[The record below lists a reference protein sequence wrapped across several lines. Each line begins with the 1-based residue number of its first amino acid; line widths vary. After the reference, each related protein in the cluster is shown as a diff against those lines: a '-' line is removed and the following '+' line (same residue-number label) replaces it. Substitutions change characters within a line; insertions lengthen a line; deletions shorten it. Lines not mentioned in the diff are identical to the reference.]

1 MKGQAMT
8 GEAALI
14 GAVQAFNKDTD
25 IETLPERLE
34 SVWDI
39 LSEYHGGNFHA
50 AEEMLS
56 RSLLKQMAGST
67 ANAER
72 VRRYPRTWNVL
83 GAVFARTPLFS
94 LAKSLADWK
103 FIGILQQTLKELRGA
118 ENETQPQTNGTKD
131 VEMADAPAPES
142 SSSPR
147 KRKRPDSLVFNI
159 EAQRTTAGC
168 LQTAEALL
176 EALRILLARCEIK
189 LVDEPPTHRMGAE
202 HVKSLFSLSA
212 ADAIGILVPI
222 LHLCTLA
229 VDGAVGE
236 SYREQSSWLSTLN
249 SVWGLHLQGPSDA
262 SEVASHL
269 SHLATRLLGKLT
281 DVADTG
287 PLGIESSTQE
297 RWTRDLRRF
306 LSRNLILPAR
316 AAFLNKGGQSILQTA
331 VEVSAASAPM
341 TFPVIFDLVGKS
353 PREVGGNTSIKDYET
368 WVQAVFDTIFTT
380 SKTIHFLKGLAGR
393 EALTAMRRVL
403 KMAAERGAV
412 LTAQSLRSVCKEYA
426 LGQRSDDW
434 SLLLSIVTLNP
445 DAFLLSDEGKELLD
459 QILDKTKYSSSLNQV
474 DQEKSGQ
481 FIVLLA
487 NGYAQARDLSSF
499 VKTWLKYLD
508 SPKSEGKLEPLWA
521 QKELVDTVAKL
532 VQSSLNADQLA
543 ELVAWL
549 SSQEASAGKVFI
561 LAALS
566 SGVTREEFVDAANM
580 KIFDAIMA
588 QKVSK
593 KDAPVISACRWDDA
607 ARTLAEGTLE
617 EAGQVWSQVGSYLKK
632 TLKKSSA
639 DDEDTFAAFK
649 CCVAAWLSNYL
660 EGPDEEETSKLVCS
674 FLGRL
679 EEEASDSES
688 KSRYVSWILE
698 DEPRL
703 VSMVV
708 DKIGKVPDIILA
720 LVKPNS
726 DDDMA
731 GLTHASTVGRV
742 LLKEC
747 DTGNQKLTDTLIDTV
762 ITVIDESEA
771 GTFKPSTKDAVLFLL
786 SAPMETLSRSQR
798 EAIMKTLIAHLP
810 RASKKGGG
818 LGVEYWKPVLSLMIK
833 LMEEP
838 TFYDGMSFS
847 HLETIGGGLLSATDD
862 VAEARHIF
870 RLLHQL
876 AVLTIRQMA
885 SGNLD
890 SREKSY
896 LSGAKAALQ
905 GQASDN
911 HAVARIVLLH
921 AFFSTVQEPKTVPRL
936 EKAGLDFSGLGDVLF
951 QIASSVVT
959 AGKWRGMKL
968 LALLFALDALDSLG
982 RDAIKRALSS
992 AVKPLLKTSNKLV
1005 DEGIQAGWAIRMFL
1019 ADHFLEALESPF
1031 KIKLDMEVSEQG
1043 EIKKTAIE
1051 VPVLRQYVDAVVRHA
1066 DESTKLQYLKELLL
1080 EDCPEQNNILG
1091 RLLIIDQLV
1100 HHLKGS
1106 RPSPTSS
1113 PQDFDLAKAHSI
1125 LTKSLPALTALPHII
1140 QTTKT
1145 ILSLLDQSPA
1155 SMKQFNI
1162 DLTLSRVSLLANS
1175 SPFQSLVVSQPH
1187 AYQPL
1192 CSLLEVIIKRHRHRL
1207 EGHFHVLLSPLQDLL
1222 RLLLSRCQSNTPTWE
1237 KNAQCFSR
1245 LLTLICEPTA
1255 ATTAASGG
1263 SNHVVLESE
1272 KDRAKRYAGQYM
1284 YLVLMQYVKCQL
1296 EYAAPPHA
1304 VKETLEKE
1312 GMYTI
1317 IRITSL
1323 EGLKIMSEGMDGG
1336 GGWCLGSCGGGGR
1349 GLGGGL
1355 GCRRLGWKK
1364 VVMDGCIYLLG
1375 VVYII
1380 TGGATNNSQNPESRV
1395 GFSGCLGT

>member
-14 GAVQAFNKDTD
+14 GAVQAFNKDTN

-34 SVWDI
+34 NVWDI

-72 VRRYPRTWNVL
+72 VRRYSRTWNVL
-83 GAVFARTPLFS
+83 GAVFQRTPLFS

-103 FIGILQQTLKELRGA
+103 FISILQQTLKELQGV
-118 ENETQPQTNGTKD
+118 ETEGQPKTNGTED
-131 VEMADAPAPES
+131 VEMTDAPAPG
-142 SSSPR
+142 SPSPSR
-147 KRKRPDSLVFNI
+147 KRKRTETLVFNI
-159 EAQRTTAGC
+159 EAQRTKSGC

-189 LVDEPPTHRMGAE
+189 LNDEPPTHRMGAE

-212 ADAIGILVPI
+212 TDAIGILGPI
-222 LHLCTLA
+222 LHLCILA
-229 VDGAVGE
+229 VDQLVTAPH
-236 SYREQSSWLSTLN
+236 RELSSWLSTLN
-249 SVWGLHLQGPSDA
+249 SVWGLHLQGSGDA
-262 SEVASHL
+262 SEVAAHL
-269 SHLATRLLGKLT
+269 AHLATRLLGKLT
-281 DVADTG
+281 DVADAG

-316 AAFLNKGGQSILQTA
+316 AAFLNKSDRSILQTA
-331 VEVSAASAPM
+331 VEASATSSSL

-353 PREVGGNTSIKDYET
+353 PREFGGNTSIKDYET

-380 SKTIHFLKGLAGR
+380 SKTIDASNG
-393 EALTAMRRVL
+393 LTAMRRVMG
-403 KMAAERGAV
+403 MAAERGAV
-412 LTAQSLRSVCKEYA
+412 LSAQSLRLVCKEYA
-426 LGQRSDDW
+426 LGERSDDW
-434 SLLLSIVTLNP
+434 SLLLSIVKLNP
-445 DAFLLSDEGKELLD
+445 DAFLLSEDGKELLN
-459 QILDKTKYSSSLNQV
+459 QILEKTKSSNSLNEF
-474 DQEKSGQ
+474 DQEKAGQ

-487 NGYAQARDLSSF
+487 TGYAQARDLSSF

-521 QKELVDTVAKL
+521 QKELVDTVAQL
-532 VQSSLNADQLA
+532 VQSSLNANQLA

-549 SSQEASAGKVFI
+549 SEQEASAARVFI

-566 SGVTREEFVDAANM
+566 SGVTREEFVDAASM

-593 KDAPVISACRWDDA
+593 KDAPVISACRWSDA

-617 EAGQVWSQVGSYLKK
+617 EAGQVWSQVGSHLKK
-632 TLKKSSA
+632 ALKKSA
-639 DDEDTFAAFK
+639 VDEEDTFAAFK

-660 EGPDEEETSKLVCS
+660 EGADEEETSKLVCS

-679 EEEASDSES
+679 EEDASSES
-688 KSRYVSWILE
+688 RERYISWILE
-698 DEPRL
+698 GEPRL

-708 DKIGKVPDIILA
+708 DKTGKVPDLILS
-720 LVKPNS
+720 LVKPTTG
-726 DDDMA
+726 DDSA
-731 GLTHASTVGRV
+731 GLRHAATVGRV

-747 DTGNQKLTDTLIDTV
+747 DTGNQKLTNTLIDTV
-762 ITVIDESEA
+762 LNVIDESKA
-771 GTFKPSTKDAVLFLL
+771 GTFPPSTKDAVLFLL
-786 SAPMETLSRSQR
+786 DAPMETLGRIQR
-798 EAIMKTLIAHLP
+798 EATMKTLIAHVP
-810 RASKKGGG
+810 QISKKGAA

-838 TFYDGMSFS
+838 TFYEGMSFS
-847 HLETIGGGLLSATDD
+847 HLEIVGKGLVSATDD
-862 VAEARHIF
+862 VSEAQRLF

-890 SREKSY
+890 AREKTY
-896 LSGAKAALQ
+896 LSDAKVLLQ
-905 GQASDN
+905 GQATDDDT
-911 HAVARIVLLH
+911 VARIVLLH
-921 AFFSTVQEPKTVPRL
+921 AFFSTIQEPKTASRL
-936 EKAGLDFSGLGDVLF
+936 EKAGLDFGGLQETLF
-951 QIASSVVT
+951 QTASSVAT
-959 AGKWRGMKL
+959 AGKWRGKKL

-982 RDAIKRALSS
+982 RDSVKQAVAS

-1005 DEGIQAGWAIRMFL
+1005 DEGIQAGWVIRMFL

-1031 KIKLDMEVSEQG
+1031 QIKLDMEISEQG
-1043 EIKKTAIE
+1043 EVTKSAIE

-1066 DESTKLQYLKELLL
+1066 DEPTKLQYLKDLLL
-1080 EDCPEQNNILG
+1080 SNCPNQNELLG
-1091 RLLIIDQLV
+1091 RLLIIDQLI
-1100 HHLKGS
+1100 HRLKGAK
-1106 RPSPTSS
+1106 PSASAT
-1113 PQDFDLAKAHSI
+1113 DFDLPQAHSI
-1125 LTKSLPALTALPHII
+1125 LTKSLPTLTTLPHLI

-1145 ILSLLDQSPA
+1145 ILTLLDQP

-1175 SPFQSLVVSQPH
+1175 PPFQSLLTAHPTL
-1187 AYQPL
+1187 YIPL
-1192 CSLLEVIIKRHRHRL
+1192 CSLLEAVIKRHRHRL

-1222 RLLLSRCQSNTPTWE
+1222 RLLLSKCDDDTSPAAWE
-1237 KNAQCFSR
+1237 RNAHAFSR

-1255 ATTAASGG
+1255 ATTAQKTSHHA
-1263 SNHVVLESE
+1263 VLESE

-1296 EYAAPPHA
+1296 EYVAPPHA
-1304 VKETLEKE
+1304 IKEVLEKE
-1312 GMYTI
+1312 GMYAI
-1317 IRITSL
+1317 IRITSQ

-1336 GGWCLGSCGGGGR
+1336 GRVVFKELW
-1349 GLGGGL
+1349 
-1355 GCRRLGWKK
+1355 RRWERFGKWT
-1364 VVMDGCIYLLG
+1364 G
-1375 VVYII
+1375 V
-1380 TGGATNNSQNPESRV
+1380 
-1395 GFSGCLGT
+1395 